1 MAKEKRSLRKE
12 QTEGELR
19 SEDKV
24 VRFGG
29 RGSSISDD
37 RPDDPDEDGA
47 ADNRRGFSVGMIVL
61 ILIGGVILGL
71 LAFYIFKRSKVYNDY
86 EVLSETAGND
96 ATRMTY
102 EAYNDSLIKYSQEG
116 ITYLDKNGQAI
127 WVESYKMK
135 QPTAVISDKYI
146 AVADLNGNSVYIFN
160 EDGRVNYMET
170 PYTIC
175 NIDVASQGVFAVV
188 LENETENYIEIYD
201 KNGQEIAKHR
211 TTIADS
217 GYPLDITLSNDGTK
231 MMTSF
236 ITVNGVTVENSIA
249 AYNYGDVGQNVA
261 DRLVGGFNNLGDTI
275 VPKIE
280 FLSNDVACAFG
291 DDQFVVY
298 SMREKPSEKAR
309 IDDFQGEIQSIFYN
323 SKYVGVVERSSTML
337 ANDSGEDSLSPY
349 LIKVYNTN
357 GNLQFSK
364 PLEFVYN
371 YLYAT
376 EDELVIVGMSECR
389 IYDFNG
395 RLKFSYS
402 FPKEV
407 VNLIPTGNPEQYIVV
422 YDDSTQMIH
431 LLYTEEEEDTQA
443 QQN

>member
-1 MAKEKRSLRKE
+1 MAKEKRKDQQQEADQDRQS
-12 QTEGELR
+12 TN
-19 SEDKV
+19 KV
-24 VRFGG
+24 IHFGG
-29 RGSSISDD
+29 RQIKV
-37 RPDDPDEDGA
+37 DEEQDEETA
-47 ADNRRGFSVGMIVL
+47 ENSRKGFSIGMLVL
-61 ILIGGVILGL
+61 ILVGGVLLGF
-71 LAFYIFKRSKVYNDY
+71 LAFYIVNRTREYNDF
-86 EVLSETAGND
+86 EVLSETPGND

-116 ITYLDKNGQAI
+116 ITYLDKDGQAI

-135 QPTAVISDKYI
+135 QPVAVVSDKYI

-160 EDGRVNYMET
+160 ENGRVNYTET

-217 GYPLDITLSNDGTK
+217 GYPMDITLSNDGTK
-231 MMTSF
+231 LMTSF
-236 ITVNGVTVENSIA
+236 VTVNGVTVENSIA
-249 AYNYGDVGQNVA
+249 AYNYGDVGQNAA

-291 DDQFVVY
+291 DNQFIVY

-309 IDDFQGEIQSIFYN
+309 ITDFQGEIQSIFYN
-323 SKYVGVVERSSTML
+323 SKYIGVVERTSSML
-337 ANDSGEDSLSPY
+337 ADDAGDESLSPY
-349 LIKVYNTN
+349 LIRVYNTN

-364 PLEFVYN
+364 PLEFSYN

-376 EDELVIVGMSECR
+376 EDELIVVGMSECR
-389 IYDFNG
+389 IYDFSG

-422 YDDSTQMIH
+422 FDDATEMIH
-431 LLYTEEEEDTQA
+431 LLYVEEEDTTEA
-443 QQN
+443 Q